1 MMYSL
6 PILWKTIFDSYGAHI
21 KKTPLWIFVSY
32 KPPKRDQVGVSLDF
46 DQIWVGKDLC
56 HLKILQLCS
65 SLKYGPEITPYLD
78 TFHAVHLKRK
88 HAIRLVGNGNKFMH
102 TKLLMRS
109 LQVLNF
115 LQIKIKKILMLM
127 HIIKTCS
134 GAPIIFA
141 NKFTYFP
148 IDIQQ
153 ISRKTTFH

>member
-1 MMYSL
+1 M
-6 PILWKTIFDSYGAHI
+6 
-21 KKTPLWIFVSY
+21 
-32 KPPKRDQVGVSLDF
+32 
-46 DQIWVGKDLC
+46 
-56 HLKILQLCS
+56 
-65 SLKYGPEITPYLD
+65 D
-78 TFHAVHLKRK
+78 TFHVVHLKRK

-127 HIIKTCS
+127 HISKTCS
-134 GAPIIFA
+134 GVPIIFA
-141 NKFTYFP
+141 NKFTYFS